1 MIFGVLPQKK
11 NQYALRILGNCGE
24 FTSEELLR
32 LSELTAKFGNGKI
45 TATSRGTFELNGV
58 SESELEPAIEA
69 VQAAKLRLGGT
80 GARQFGLLWHAKVL
94 TAVKVCLMCMLL
106 PAD

>member
-1 MIFGVLPQKK
+1 M
-11 NQYALRILGNCGE
+11 
-24 FTSEELLR
+24 
-32 LSELTAKFGNGKI
+32 
-45 TATSRGTFELNGV
+45 NGV

-80 GARQFGLLWHAKVL
+80 GATVRAVVASKVL